1 MALTQKNYNF
11 FIGILRM
18 FSIISGILGFATSG
32 LPSLLGF
39 FQQKND
45 QAHERSMAQ
54 LQNQQALLMAEKGF
68 VSQEKIAAIE
78 LEQTNAE
85 TYAQEREALYTH
97 DAKLVEGASQWVK
110 TLNACVRPF
119 VAFTF
124 VGLLVFVDVA
134 GFIWAVKSTGGFTPE
149 SMDAIFST
157 EEMSIVSSIIGFYF
171 GSRTWEKKKSSE

>member
-1 MALTQKNYNF
+1 
-11 FIGILRM
+11 M

-39 FQQKND
+39 FQQKGD
-45 QAHERSMAQ
+45 QKHEREMAQ

-78 LEQTNAE
+78 LEGTYAE
-85 TYAQEREALYTH
+85 TYAQEREALYEH
-97 DAKLVEGASQWVK
+97 DAKLVAEAAPWVK
-110 TLNACVRPF
+110 TLNASVRPI

-124 VGLLVFVDVA
+124 VGLLVFVDIA

-149 SMDAIFST
+149 AMDTIFSSD
-157 EEMSIVSSIIGFYF
+157 EMSIVSSIIGFYF
-171 GSRTWEKKKSSE
+171 GSRTWEKK